1 MTNHFISKKPIE
13 DGGYW
18 NMAVNIIKKHGL
30 MPKLFFPE
38 SYSSENSKELN
49 EILNSKAST
58 NTNKYFTQVPL
69 LFKLHLHNYPAIHAQ
84 LMTINQIDTLV
95 KILYN

>member
-1 MTNHFISKKPIE
+1 MLKNPIE

-30 MPKLFFPE
+30 MPKLHFPE
-38 SYSSENSKELN
+38 SYSSENSQELN

-58 NTNKYFTQVPL
+58 KINTYLIQV
-69 LFKLHLHNYPAIHAQ
+69 K
-84 LMTINQIDTLV
+84 
-95 KILYN
+95 